1 MNNEWVPLSI
11 DGPAMEINRDGQ
23 IRQKEMKIRGTWC
36 YDVLRKP
43 SQSRGGY
50 CYIHVAWK
58 GKKKNHY
65 VHRLVAETFIPNP
78 ENKPF
83 VNHIDGNKENNAAD
97 NLEWVTASENS
108 KHAVENGLVTPPVG
122 LGGPDKALTEEERQD
137 VLNRIANGEKQ
148 TEIAA
153 RYGVTKSLISHIK
166 AGRR

>member
-1 MNNEWVPLSI
+1 MKNEWVTLNI
-11 DGPAMEINRDGQ
+11 DGPVMEINRDGQ
-23 IRQKEMKIRGTWC
+23 IRQKEMKIRGTWH

-50 CYIHVAWK
+50 CYINVAWK

-65 VHRLVAETFIPNP
+65 IHRLVASTFIPNP

-83 VNHIDGNKENNAAD
+83 VNHIDGNKENNTVQ

-108 KHAVENGLVTPPVG
+108 THAVKNGLVKVPVG
-122 LGGPDKALTEEERQD
+122 GGPSKTLTEEERQD
-137 VLNRIANGEKQ
+137 VLNRIERGEKQ
-148 TEIAA
+148 TDIAE
-153 RYGVTKSLISHIK
+153 RYNVTKSLISHIK